1 MVIAMNANKKS
12 KLTKYIL
19 EDNGLGQE
27 SAVSDILGLFGIKAI
42 QDKACL
48 FQKDIHTMPV
58 DMVWIK
64 HYIEESTLL
73 LEIAYRQDDNS
84 FKHVV
89 IKRAIPIDAHQL
101 PYKKEIN
108 RLIKVNLLKHMKNI
122 TGYDPGPWGIL
133 KGVKPTKL
141 VNRFMDEGMNQP
153 AIVRHL
159 MEHYS
164 VTEEKACLLSDI
176 TRHQRRFLPTV
187 PNPEKNVVS
196 IYIGIPF
203 CPSKCLYCSFPSYV
217 IPDSPKIVDSFIN
230 ALSRDIAEVAKL
242 VDRYGL
248 LVQNVY
254 VGGGTPTS
262 LKGKH
267 FDWLLDTI
275 SKAFVTDYTREITV
289 EAGRPDSIDEEH
301 IASMKRYNVSRVSVN
316 PQTMQAKTLKHIG
329 RKHTIQDIIDVFYQM
344 RKADIPIINMD
355 LIAGLPG
362 ETAKDMEN
370 TMQQLQVLKPDNL
383 TVHTL
388 AIKKG
393 SSLKEHLQDYPLPI
407 ALETREMLLIA
418 ADYAHKL
425 DMKPYYLYRQKYMT
439 GNMENIG
446 YCRKNMEC
454 LYNIQV
460 LEERQTVIGI
470 GPAAATKA
478 VNTANWHLD
487 SFYYPKD
494 VKTYMENLDRY
505 LAGRRQI
512 LSELFC
518 NVKED

>member
-1 MVIAMNANKKS
+1 MSANKKN
-12 KLTKYIL
+12 KLTNYIL
-19 EDNGLGQE
+19 KDNKLGQE
-27 SAVSDILGLFGIKAI
+27 SAVSDILGLFGLKAI
-42 QDKACL
+42 QYASTL
-48 FQKDIHTMPV
+48 FNQEIDTMPV
-58 DMVWIK
+58 DTMVIK
-64 HYIEESTLL
+64 HYIEKSALL
-73 LEIAYRQDDNS
+73 LEIVYRDGTS
-84 FKHVV
+84 LKPIV
-89 IKRAIPIDAHQL
+89 IKQAISMNENQMSD
-101 PYKKEIN
+101 KKEIN
-108 RLIKVNLLKHMKNI
+108 RLIKVNLFKHMKDI
-122 TGYDPGPWGIL
+122 TGYAPGPWGIL

-141 VNRFMDEGMNQP
+141 VHRFIDEGMSGA
-153 AIVRHL
+153 AIVKHL
-159 MEHYS
+159 MDHYS
-164 VTEEKACLLSDI
+164 VSNEKAWLLEDI
-176 TRHQRRFLPTV
+176 ARHQREFLPTIQ
-187 PNPEKNVVS
+187 NPQKNIVS

-217 IPDSPKIVDSFIN
+217 IPESHEIIDSFIS
-230 ALSRDIAEVAKL
+230 ALSRDIDEIAKL

-262 LKGKH
+262 LKGKY
-267 FDWLLDTI
+267 FDWLLDTV
-275 SKAFVTDYTREITV
+275 SKAFITDFTREFTV
-289 EAGRPDSIDEEH
+289 EAGRPDSIDNEH
-301 IASMKRYNVSRVSVN
+301 IASMRRYKVSRVSIN
-316 PQTMQAKTLKHIG
+316 PQTMQTRTLNLIG
-329 RKHTIQDIIDVFYQM
+329 RKHTVQDIIDVFYM
-344 RKADIPIINMD
+344 MKKADIPVINMD
-355 LIAGLPG
+355 IIAGLPG

-370 TMQQLQVLKPDNL
+370 TMQQLQKLNPDNL

-393 SSLKEHLQDYPLPI
+393 SSLKENLMDYPLPS

-418 ADYAHKL
+418 ANYAHKL

-446 YCRKNMEC
+446 YSKINLEC

-460 LEERQTVIGI
+460 LEERQTIIGI

-494 VKTYMENLDRY
+494 VKTYIANLDRY
-505 LAGRRQI
+505 LTRRSQI

-518 NVKED
+518 DIKED